1 MKVLI
6 TRPKQKA
13 KYFSDLLEK
22 NGFEPLILPTLEL
35 SFKNVEVSLDGY
47 DWIVFTSPRGIEGL
61 FRNLTDSQKMQI
73 KDKKIG
79 VIGTETAK
87 EFKKIFNFEPDLVP
101 NSYTAENLLEAL
113 KKVVKPDEKIL
124 IPTTPATRDVLVK
137 NLNADLLF
145 VYTSGEPEDI
155 AEKLNGLKEL
165 LKDTGSENLML
176 TFTSGLTAKN
186 FFKHADDELMDLFKK
201 CTIVSIG
208 PITKENVD
216 KFGFDSIMPE
226 KTYTIDGMMDL
237 ILNLKK

>member
-13 KYFSDLLEK
+13 KNFSDMLIE

-35 SFKNVEVSLDGY
+35 SFKKVDVSLDNY

-61 FRNLTDSQKMQI
+61 FKNLTEIQKSQI

-79 VIGTETAK
+79 VIGIETAK
-87 EFKKIFNFEPDLVP
+87 EFKKIFNFDPDLVP

-113 KKVVKPDEKIL
+113 KKVVKPGEKIL

-145 VYTSGEPEDI
+145 VYSSEEPKDI
-155 AEKLNGLKEL
+155 SENLDNLKEL
-165 LKDTGSENLML
+165 LKNTGSDNLIL

-186 FFKHADDELMDLFKK
+186 FFKHVDDELMNLFKK
-201 CTIVSIG
+201 CKVVSIG

-216 KFGFDSIMPE
+216 KFGFDSLMPE
-226 KTYTIDGMMDL
+226 KTYTIDGMMEL
-237 ILNLKK
+237 IKNLKN